1 MSEYDEPPEPT
12 ETELDE
18 HETAQ
23 AVKRTPSVRIEGLS
37 ADAVKVIVR
46 ETIESFYGLR
56 ETAQEA
62 VTKQVRETVEEMT
75 IGMAQE
81 QIAALVTK
89 VLDEGFEEH
98 DRYGNKQ
105 GKRITAQALIIE
117 QLTAKV
123 GGDSYGRDTQ
133 TWAQK
138 AAGTVLGH
146 TFEKHFQADLDR
158 AKVAF
163 KAQIDELL
171 KGKLVASLKDAL
183 GLR

>member
-1 MSEYDEPPEPT
+1 M
-12 ETELDE
+12 
-18 HETAQ
+18 
-23 AVKRTPSVRIEGLS
+23 RTPTIQIVGLS
-37 ADAVKVIVR
+37 AEAVKVIVR
-46 ETIESFYGLR
+46 ETIESFYRLR
-56 ETAQEA
+56 EEAQEA
-62 VTKQVRETVEEMT
+62 VNKQVRETVEELT
-75 IGMAQE
+75 IETSKE
-81 QIAALVTK
+81 QIAALVAK
-89 VLDEGFEEH
+89 VLDDGFEEH

-105 GKRITAQALIIE
+105 GKRVTAQALIIE

-146 TFEKHFQADLDR
+146 TLETHFKADLER

-163 KAQIDELL
+163 KSQIDELL
-171 KGKLVASLKDAL
+171 KGKLVESMKSAL